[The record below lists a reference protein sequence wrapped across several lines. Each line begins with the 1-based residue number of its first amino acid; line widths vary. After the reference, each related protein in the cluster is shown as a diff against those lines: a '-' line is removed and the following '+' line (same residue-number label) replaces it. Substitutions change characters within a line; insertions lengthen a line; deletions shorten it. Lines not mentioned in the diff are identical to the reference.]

1 LCANSQT
8 KHGPWHL
15 LFTAPCDGLFL
26 HRGALFG
33 PVGAPPACGAA
44 SCSKTPSSPV
54 FARSTTTALL
64 LSAPTAK
71 TCCLMASPFHCPG
84 VRSGPN
90 VRLISGESLALTR
103 SPEEAKQRLFLRQ
116 SPPRKFFCV
125 FFSLHCSEV
134 SFRILGNS
142 LRSDLQRTD
151 GNVLDTEN
159 ARFGL
164 CHGKT

>member
-1 LCANSQT
+1 MCANSQT

-90 VRLISGESLALTR
+90 VRLVSGESLALTR
-103 SPEEAKQRLFLRQ
+103 SPEEAKRRLFFATVSPQKVFLCFFFIALLRGVV
-116 SPPRKFFCV
+116 SDPGPKKNLLTKPARAHALTPPAQKWVCV
-125 FFSLHCSEV
+125 V
-134 SFRILGNS
+134 
-142 LRSDLQRTD
+142 
-151 GNVLDTEN
+151 
-159 ARFGL
+159 
-164 CHGKT
+164 